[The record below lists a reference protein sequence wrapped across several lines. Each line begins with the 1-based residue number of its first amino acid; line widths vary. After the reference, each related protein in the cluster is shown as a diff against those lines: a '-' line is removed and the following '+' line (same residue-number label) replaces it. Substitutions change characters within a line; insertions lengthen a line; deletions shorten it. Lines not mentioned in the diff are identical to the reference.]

1 MSNFEGYKD
10 RKQFQNLYD
19 VPTDAMRAGDFSSLS
34 APLIDPASCTLGG
47 GSRVCDTFPGNQI
60 PANRVNPTSKKLLEF
75 YPGPTVPG
83 ATVNN
88 YLSIQNRVINKNQFT
103 QRIDFVQSA
112 SSTFMGRYSYG
123 REDEIQPALKLNGT
137 KLLNHEH
144 QVMIGNTRTLT
155 PTVVNEFRFGYNYF
169 FNTYGRELAF
179 VRDVV
184 SELNV
189 PGTVK
194 IPPEA
199 WGIPSVG
206 ITGFDGFGDSTEG
219 PYTNRNH
226 ALQFIDNLS
235 WIRGQHSFKVGAE
248 IRADQFNQVG
258 NQFPRGGFSFD
269 GRATG
274 TMGGTAPVPGPN
286 AFADFLLG
294 YMRQSELS
302 VALAVTQFRAL
313 SQSYY
318 FTDTWRL
325 RGDMTLDMG
334 LRYEYTPPWLDKS
347 GTLMNASLPYRDTG
361 GPVADPARHPTL
373 VRIGEGDF
381 YEDSPIRFNPAIQ
394 TARDGR
400 MGDRLI
406 ADDKKNFAPRF
417 GWAYTPS
424 SAWSIRA
431 GAGVFFMQDT
441 GNPRFDMARN
451 AAGRR
456 QDTANLGNADTTLTW
471 GSPFIG
477 GGTSNACGVAAPLV
491 CITQHYVL
499 GNMYDRKT
507 PYMIQYV
514 FNIQRELNRS
524 TALEVGYLGSRS
536 YRLER
541 MFDGN
546 EVTPGP
552 GLVTTRRPYPEFSK
566 IQEIGNVAESRYN
579 SLAIKLTR
587 RLENGFSLLAGYT
600 FSKSRD
606 NGSGIRTLGGDPLF
620 PQNSNCFECEWGLS
634 VFDARHRAGV
644 SVLYE
649 LPFGEGKSHLQ
660 SGVGAAVLG
669 GWQVTTITSVSS
681 GFPRNVTSGSDRTNT
696 GAGYDRPNLVAG
708 QDPNNGPK
716 TIDEWFNT
724 DAFVR
729 NDQYVYGAAPR
740 NIVIGPGI
748 FNFDSSIIRNFRF
761 GGTRSIQFRLEA
773 FNVFNQ
779 PVWNDPNTSMSNPNT
794 FGTIT
799 STRKPM
805 REVQVGLKFVF

>member
-1 MSNFEGYKD
+1 
-10 RKQFQNLYD
+10 
-19 VPTDAMRAGDFSSLS
+19 MRAGDFSALS
-34 APLIDPASCTLGG
+34 QPLIDPATCIGAARTT
-47 GSRVCDTFPGNQI
+47 CQAFPDNKI
-60 PANRVNPTSKKLLEF
+60 PANRIDPLSTKLLEF

-88 YLSIQNRVINKNQFT
+88 LLSIQNRVINKNQFT
-103 QRIDFVQSA
+103 QRIDYVQNAA
-112 SSTFMGRYSYG
+112 STYMGRYSYG
-123 REDEIQPALKLNGT
+123 REDELQPNLKLNGS
-137 KLLNHEH
+137 KLLNHVH

-179 VRDVV
+179 VRDVL
-184 SELNV
+184 SELKI
-189 PGTVK
+189 PGTVS

-199 WGIPSVG
+199 WGIPSVNL
-206 ITGFDGFGDSTEG
+206 TGFSGFGDSTEG
-219 PYTNRNH
+219 PYTNKNH
-226 ALQFIDNLS
+226 AFQFIDNVS
-235 WIRGQHSFKVGAE
+235 WIRGKHSFKVGGE
-248 IRADQFNQVG
+248 IRYDKFNQVG
-258 NQFPRGGFSFD
+258 NQFPRGSFSFN
-269 GRATG
+269 
-274 TMGGTAPVPGPN
+274 GTATAPAGTTAAPGN
-286 AFADFLLG
+286 SFADFLLG
-294 YMRQSELS
+294 YMRQTELS

-313 SQSYY
+313 SQAYY
-318 FTDTWRL
+318 FTDTWRV
-325 RGDMTLDMG
+325 RGDMTFDLG

-347 GTLMNASLPYRDTG
+347 GTLINAYLPYHDTG
-361 GPVADPARHPTL
+361 GPVADPARHPVL

-381 YEDSPIRFNPAIQ
+381 YENFPIRFNPAIQ
-394 TARDGR
+394 TARDGTL
-400 MGDRLI
+400 GGRLI
-406 ADDKKNFAPRF
+406 ADDKKNFAPRV

-424 SAWSIRA
+424 SQWSIRA

-456 QDTANLGNADTTLTW
+456 QDTANLLDPNATLTW
-471 GSPFIG
+471 SSPFIG
-477 GGTSNACGVAAPLV
+477 GGTSNACGVTAPLV

-499 GNMYDRKT
+499 GNLYDRKT
-507 PYMIQYV
+507 PYMVQYL
-514 FNIQRELNRS
+514 FNVQRELGRS

-541 MFDGN
+541 MFDAN
-546 EVTPGP
+546 EVTPGS
-552 GLVTTRRPYPEFSK
+552 GAVTTRRPYPEFSK
-566 IQEIGNVAESRYN
+566 IQEIGNVAEARYN

-587 RLENGFSLLAGYT
+587 RLENGFSFLGGYT

-634 VFDARHRAGV
+634 IFDVRHRGGA

-649 LPFGEGKSHLQ
+649 LPFGEGKPWMQ
-660 SGVGAAVLG
+660 TGPGAAILG
-669 GWQVTTITSVSS
+669 GWQVTVIAGLSS

-724 DAFVR
+724 DAFVL
-729 NDQYVYGAAPR
+729 NDQLAYGNAPR
-740 NIVIGPGI
+740 NSIFGPGI

-761 GGTRSIQFRLEA
+761 AGSKSAQFRLEA

-779 PVWNDPNTSMSNPNT
+779 PNWNDPNGSMSNLAN